1 MSAWM
6 NFIGKGYYTIP
17 KFIAESQKHG
27 ITRRIALL
35 PLMAMN
41 WDDRVL
47 CVQQE
52 DKIQAHSAFIEFPIT
67 KLVGLIPEAIEAVSG
82 LVTIKKV
89 IDKPEEPEVEREC
102 GSYEQG
108 AMYAIEEMPL
118 CDVAKMLKKL
128 KDEGLEIGKIMIG
141 CAPEDITYIPEP
153 YPRIKGL
160 KHFRGFRAMNLEKFW
175 NEVGEEDRKIR
186 EGEYVNRKN
195 PTVSGTFYKKH
206 IVEEVGEGLLQVV
219 ENYQKGDAV
228 KVVTVG
234 TEARVKKYEK
244 QKSKVERL
252 EARQARQSVIIA
264 NHDDK
269 VEKALQQLSSKQLK
283 RNGALRH
290 LMDIDLELSFARDK
304 VVELAPSE
312 REYYEPELI

>member
-1 MSAWM
+1 MSSWM
-6 NFIGKGYYTIP
+6 DFIGQSYYTIP
-17 KFIAESQKHG
+17 KFIEESKQYG

-67 KLVGLIPEAIEAVSG
+67 KLVGLTPEAIEAVSG

-89 IDKPEEPEVEREC
+89 ADAPEEPEVEREC

-108 AMYAIEEMPL
+108 AMYAIEAMPL
-118 CDVAKMLKKL
+118 CAVAKMLKKL
-128 KDEGLEIGKIMIG
+128 KDEGMDIGKLMIG
-141 CAPEDITYIPEP
+141 CSPEDIVYIPEP

-175 NEVGEEDRKIR
+175 LAVGEEDRKIR

-206 IVEEVGEGLLQVV
+206 IVEDIGEGLIQVV
-219 ENYQKGDAV
+219 ENYQKGATI
-228 KVVTVG
+228 KVVPAG
-234 TEARVKKYEK
+234 TEAKVKKYERQKEHIEQLEVQQAK
-244 QKSKVERL
+244 QEVVVNKHL
-252 EARQARQSVIIA
+252 
-264 NHDDK
+264 DK
-269 VEKALQQLSSKQLK
+269 VVLIEQRLSSAQAKK
-283 RNGALRH
+283 NAALRR
-290 LMDIDLELSFARDK
+290 LMDIDTKIKFGTDILLD
-304 VVELAPSE
+304 LAPTE
-312 REYYEPELI
+312 RERVEPELI